1 MYVTT
6 WRNSRR
12 DGQSKYLSSTNICP
26 LSFIAA
32 SDVKFKFGRNEVTVT
47 LRLGM
52 APLLVRKTGR
62 VGIMQQLRL
71 VSFIVA
77 H

>member
-12 DGQSKYLSSTNICP
+12 DGQSKCLSSTNICP
-26 LSFIAA
+26 LSFIA

-52 APLLVRKTGR
+52 APLLVRKIGR
-62 VGIMQQLRL
+62 VGIMQQLRP
-71 VSFIVA
+71 VSFIVT